1 MSMNILDVVI
11 LSVVEGVTEFLP
23 VSSTGHLIIVS
34 EWLGINID
42 SFNTSFQIAIQ
53 LGAILAVMILYWR
66 SFFNRNILYRLVWA
80 FLPTA
85 VLGFIFY
92 PIIKNYLLQSQAV
105 VLVMFFL
112 GGIALIVFE
121 WWHIEEQNSL
131 NEIENISFKNAF
143 IVGLFQSIAL
153 IPGVSRS
160 AATIL
165 GGLWLG
171 FNRRTILE
179 FSFLLAVPTIAAAT
193 GYDLVKNLSEFTDG
207 EIKSLSLGFILSFV
221 FALAAVKFLLV
232 YINRYSFIPFGFYR
246 IVLAL
251 VLFFIIYF

>member
-121 WWHIEEQNSL
+121 KRSPD
-131 NEIENISFKNAF
+131 EIFINTISPSN
-143 IVGLFQSIAL
+143 
-153 IPGVSRS
+153 
-160 AATIL
+160 
-165 GGLWLG
+165 
-171 FNRRTILE
+171 
-179 FSFLLAVPTIAAAT
+179 FST
-193 GYDLVKNLSEFTDG
+193 
-207 EIKSLSLGFILSFV
+207 KSS
-221 FALAAVKFLLV
+221 KET
-232 YINRYSFIPFGFYR
+232 
-246 IVLAL
+246 
-251 VLFFIIYF
+251 